1 VAEAIE
7 TVESHLHPVSSFDLD
22 DHPMPNGREEIWR
35 FTPLKRLK
43 GVLDDAPTVGDGEE
57 SYAATYELVGPEEYF
72 PGTLSPAEAP
82 RGTALVPDDRA
93 SAVASKNT
101 EHALHV
107 KIPAETELSEPIDWA
122 ADAATRTTSSRRVTT
137 PSSPTC
143 STTAALACTPET
155 SRSSSVTAPT

>member
-1 VAEAIE
+1 MAEAIE
-7 TVESHLHPVSSFDLD
+7 TVESHLHPISSFDLD

-43 GVLDDAPTVGDGEE
+43 GVLDDAPTADVGDDEE

-93 SAVASKNT
+93 SAVSLFLSRVHRDMAGGERSV
-101 EHALHV
+101 EFLGFARAL
-107 KIPAETELSEPIDWA
+107 IQA
-122 ADAATRTTSSRRVTT
+122 RV
-137 PSSPTC
+137 
-143 STTAALACTPET
+143 
-155 SRSSSVTAPT
+155 